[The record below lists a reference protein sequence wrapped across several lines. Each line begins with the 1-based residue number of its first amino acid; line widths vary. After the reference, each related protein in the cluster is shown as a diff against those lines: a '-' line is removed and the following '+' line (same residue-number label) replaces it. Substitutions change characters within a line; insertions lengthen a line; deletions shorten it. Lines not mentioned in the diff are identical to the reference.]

1 MKFSDHQKSTP
12 TVSVHIQH
20 LSVKGIGLPV
30 SAMFTM
36 TTTAN
41 MLLIHIVYTSAS
53 VITADEVISCR
64 SKCSEHPS
72 CYILSLS
79 LHSSSHRIYQSSII
93 GASVS
98 VSEHAPYNIV
108 VTVADFLSIG
118 R

>member
-20 LSVKGIGLPV
+20 LFVKGIGLPV

-64 SKCSEHPS
+64 SKCSEYPS
-72 CYILSLS
+72 CYILSLNS
-79 LHSSSHRIYQSSII
+79 TASHRIYQSSII
-93 GASVS
+93 GASAS
-98 VSEHAPYNIV
+98 VSEHAAHNIV